1 MPASHSTPAGLTA
14 PARRV
19 PIATAAAFY
28 GVSPKTVRR
37 RIADGTIP
45 AHRLGPRL
53 IRVDLADVEAALR
66 LIPAGGGPHGDT
78 AA

>member
-14 PARRV
+14 PAFRV
-19 PIATAAAFY
+19 PIATAAEVY

-53 IRVDLADVEAALR
+53 IRVDLADVERALR
-66 LIPAGGGPHGDT
+66 LVPAGGAPHGD